1 MILYDAKTLADG
13 AQLVLQRRRAHA
25 RKIHGRLKDLRSTLS
40 PKQAAYVTSQS
51 PRRRLLGSRQS
62 GKSHCIVV
70 DHADVG
76 FAAKNHS
83 LYVAPSSKS
92 ARNAVWSKLHA
103 VNNEYELGI
112 ELKEGS
118 FRAVFPTGA
127 TWGFEGAH
135 DSARV
140 QRLRGDTITG
150 KLTIDEGGFYPD
162 KLLRELIGPVAT
174 AMFLTSKQRIAIAS
188 SPALQRRG
196 MFFELGNSAQ
206 WEQHR
211 FTADDNPAIKDVQQA
226 LKDLRDASA
235 WTEATPAYQRE
246 GLGLEVDDVLHNVY
260 ALTDINLIDAFPD
273 GPWTTIMIVD
283 FGDGDQSAI
292 SIAGWREHDP
302 SLYVH
307 HVEGESNID
316 IEDVAQK
323 INPLLERWNPIG
335 IYGDTGGGGAQ
346 HCTYLRK
353 RHGISIQP
361 VAKKPGYKKAAIE
374 AANADMRRGHY
385 KVLRSSP
392 LVEQMQAL
400 QWDATAMQKGV
411 WQEHPSMPN
420 DLCDVAGV
428 YAHMHAQHFRAEPK
442 PPPAPLVGTAEHWKL
457 YEEEGLRRAQADAL
471 QHQADLETTEEER
484 AYLIGA
490 DVD

>member
-1 MILYDAKTLADG
+1 MILCDAKTVADQ
-13 AQLVLQRRRAHA
+13 AQLVLTRRHAHA
-25 RKIHGRLKDLRSTLS
+25 RKIHSRLKDLRSTLS
-40 PKQAAYVTSQS
+40 PKHAAYVISDAA
-51 PRRRLLGSRQS
+51 RRRLVGSRQS
-62 GKSHCIVV
+62 GKSRCIVV
-70 DHADVG
+70 DHTNVG
-76 FAAKNHS
+76 FSSKCHS

-118 FRAVFPTGA
+118 FQAVFPTGS

-162 KLLRELIGPVAT
+162 KLLRELLGPVAT
-174 AMFLTSKQRIAIAS
+174 AMFMTSKQRIAIAS

-196 MFFELGNSAQ
+196 MFYELGKSEQ

-211 FTADDNPAIKDVQQA
+211 FTAEDNPAIKDVQQA

-246 GLGLEVDDVLHNVY
+246 GLGLEVDDVLHSVY
-260 ALTDINLIDAFPD
+260 ELTDINLVDELPAGDF
-273 GPWTTIMIVD
+273 TTVMTID
-283 FGDGDQSAI
+283 FGDGDQSAL
-292 SIAGWREHDP
+292 AVVGWLPHDP
-302 SLYVH
+302 TLYVL
-307 HVEGESNID
+307 HVEGQSHLD

-323 INPLLERWNPIG
+323 AKPLIERYGPIG
-335 IYGDTGGGGAQ
+335 IYGDHGGGGAQ
-346 HCTYLRK
+346 HCRYLRN
-353 RHGISIQP
+353 RHHIP
-361 VAKKPGYKKAAIE
+361 VKPIAKKPGYKKAAIN
-374 AANADMRRGHY
+374 AVNADQRRGHY
-385 KVLRSSP
+385 RVLRSSP

-400 QWDATAMQKGV
+400 QWDATALQKGV
-411 WQEHPSMPN
+411 WEEHPSMPN

-442 PPPAPLVGTAEHWKL
+442 PPPPPKVGTAEHWKL
-457 YEEEGLRRAQADAL
+457 YEDEGLRRAQSDAL
-471 QHQADLETTEEER
+471 QHQVDLETAEEER